1 MKAIFYLFILLLCAF
16 QGALAQKNL
25 KGMIETER
33 NFAAAAAINSVKQA
47 FLLYMD
53 KEAIE
58 FEQGQVV
65 KSHAL
70 WTSRTEDKVIL
81 KWQPQFAEVA
91 SSGTFG
97 YTTGPWTFQAS
108 REDTITG
115 RGQYTTIWHY
125 VDGQWKFLLDIGN
138 DYHKVN
144 HTRDVEE
151 ISFKKKK
158 KGSDQ
163 ASLLQVENEFISA
176 SARDAKA
183 AHSQFLSENSI
194 INRNGHLPAFSDR
207 DRQLVIETIPTGIQ
221 FKVSDSGIAPSGDL
235 GYVYG
240 TTNLNGRRDVFLH
253 IWRYEKDGWKLAL
266 EVLHH

>member
-1 MKAIFYLFILLLCAF
+1 MKAILYLIGTLLLCLP
-16 QGALAQKNL
+16 GAQAQKNL
-25 KGMIETER
+25 KGMIEAER
-33 NFAAAAAINSVKQA
+33 NFAASAAINSVKQA

-70 WTSRTEDKVIL
+70 WTSRTEDKVVL
-81 KWQPQFAEVA
+81 KWQPQFAEVSA
-91 SSGTFG
+91 SGDFG

-108 REDTITG
+108 KQDTITG
-115 RGQYTTIWHY
+115 RGQSTTIWHY

-138 DYHKVN
+138 DYRKVN

-151 ISFKKKK
+151 IKFKKKK

-163 ASLLQVENEFISA
+163 AALLAVEKEFA
-176 SARDAKA
+176 AACTRDIKA
-183 AHSQFLSENSI
+183 AHNQYLSENSI
-194 INRNGHLPAFSDR
+194 INRNGHLPAFSDQ
-207 DRQLVIETIPTGIQ
+207 DRQLVVSTLPAGIQ
-221 FKVSDSGIAPSGDL
+221 FNVSDSHIAPSGDL